1 MAVQFSVSKNLLLYG
16 EIVIGKST
24 LIKRALENCTGEFGG
39 FLTVRR
45 QLPGGCPSFFLLP
58 GQAMKNAALEEV
70 GQAFLDLTDG
80 VLLRNEV
87 FASYGVRLLADTPS
101 YPFALM
107 DEFGGVELLVPAFR
121 VALQAVLDSPV
132 PCLGVFKTYR
142 AGQTL
147 AETLSLSEEYAQIY
161 SEWKNRLE
169 ADPDTRLVPVLKKGD
184 ETAMAVIREW
194 VSRYAE

>member
-1 MAVQFSVSKNLLLYG
+1 MAVQFPVSKNLLLYG
-16 EIVIGKST
+16 EIGIGKST

-45 QLPGGCPSFFLLP
+45 QLPGGRPSFFLLP
-58 GQAMKNAALEEV
+58 GQAMKNAALEEA

-87 FASYGVRLLADTPS
+87 FVNYGVQLLTEAPKHS
-101 YPFALM
+101 FALM
-107 DEFGGVELLVPAFR
+107 DEFGGVELLVPAFSE
-121 VALQAVLDSPV
+121 ALRAVLGSPV

-142 AGQTL
+142 AGRTL

-169 ADPDTRLVPVLKKGD
+169 ADPDTSLIPVLKRGD
-184 ETAMAVIREW
+184 KTAMAVIREW
-194 VSRYAE
+194 VSRYAR